1 MPEFHGGARMP
12 PCHLTEETTMHKL
25 LSRIALA
32 LAVALPAM
40 SFAGTPV
47 NINKADAATIAK
59 SLDGIGQSK
68 ADAIVAWRDTNGPFK
83 SADDLTQI
91 KGIGK
96 STLERNRASILL
108 ADTAPATDAAAKT
121 DTPAKKAKRSNKKP
135 ATAAAGE

>member
-1 MPEFHGGARMP
+1 
-12 PCHLTEETTMHKL
+12 MHKL
-25 LSRIALA
+25 LARIAFA
-32 LAVALPAM
+32 LAVALPALAL
-40 SFAGTPV
+40 AGTPV

-83 SADDLTQI
+83 SADDLSQV

-96 STLERNRASILL
+96 ATLERNRASILL
-108 ADTAPATDAAAKT
+108 ADTAATADAAAVAKT
-121 DTPAKKAKRSNKKP
+121 DAPAKKAKRTSKKP

>member
-1 MPEFHGGARMP
+1 
-12 PCHLTEETTMHKL
+12 MHKL
-25 LSRIALA
+25 LTRIALA
-32 LAVALPAM
+32 LAVALPALAL
-40 SFAGTPV
+40 AGTPV

-83 SADDLTQI
+83 SADDLSQV

-96 STLERNRASILL
+96 ATLERNRASILL
-108 ADTAPATDAAAKT
+108 ADTAATADAAAVAKT
-121 DTPAKKAKRSNKKP
+121 DAPAKKAKRTSKKP

>member
-1 MPEFHGGARMP
+1 
-12 PCHLTEETTMHKL
+12 MHKL
-25 LSRIALA
+25 LARIALA
-32 LAVALPAM
+32 LAVALPALAL
-40 SFAGTPV
+40 AGTPV

-83 SADDLTQI
+83 SADDLSQV

-96 STLERNRASILL
+96 ATLERNRASILL
-108 ADTAPATDAAAKT
+108 ADTAATADAAAVAKT
-121 DTPAKKAKRSNKKP
+121 DAPAKKAKRTSKKP